1 MFDPGDLARFPLGF
15 YRFLPV
21 CVLPPLW
28 RVLSPFSCLVVP
40 RKGHEV
46 SSETWHPPLRVH
58 YLPYAFGRA
67 WYGR

>member
-1 MFDPGDLARFPLGF
+1 MFDLGDLARFPLGF
-15 YRFLPV
+15 YRFCQ

-28 RVLSPFSCLVVP
+28 RVLSLFSCLVLP

-46 SSETWHPPLRVH
+46 SEETWHPPLRVH
-58 YLPYAFGRA
+58 CLPYAFGRA